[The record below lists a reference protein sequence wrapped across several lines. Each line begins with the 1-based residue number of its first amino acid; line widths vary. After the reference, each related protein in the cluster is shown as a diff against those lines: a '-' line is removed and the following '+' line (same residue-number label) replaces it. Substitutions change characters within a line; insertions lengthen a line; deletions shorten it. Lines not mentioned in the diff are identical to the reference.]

1 MKKLQENFIYVWR
14 SKTLRYKNE
23 NIISEAKEKMSIFN
37 KLCPEVISI
46 NDKKPFI
53 KLKSM
58 PFKGIEYPVSLEYAY
73 FIQKLKA

>member
-1 MKKLQENFIYVWR
+1 
-14 SKTLRYKNE
+14 
-23 NIISEAKEKMSIFN
+23 MSIFN

-73 FIQKLKA
+73 FIQKLKAQFNKALKNYMEV